1 MELEEGP
8 RTIADMVEALDWCGN
23 SPKEVKAAMSRL
35 VEVRMIEPVPTAN
48 SRKGF
53 QPPRLCVGGVRDR
66 VPRMD
71 DFCELVV
78 AVCADF
84 AVDEALERPDR
95 ICFPSHDSGRELR
108 RPAAQHDA
116 DEVSGRQHSAA
127 LLPENP

>member
-1 MELEEGP
+1 
-8 RTIADMVEALDWCGN
+8 
-23 SPKEVKAAMSRL
+23 MSRL

-95 ICFPSHDSGRELR
+95 ICFPSPRFR
-108 RPAAQHDA
+108 
-116 DEVSGRQHSAA
+116 
-127 LLPENP
+127 